1 MSFPFPSLLIRMASA
16 SEFAAILAGQ
26 LAPVQQNISGLV
38 GQVSTLQQSMT
49 SMEAQQAQQA
59 AAIGDIAKAQAEQ
72 ALRHQEHEKKIL
84 EMEAALQD
92 MRTTITNITT
102 QQQQQTTQIADI
114 MEVDG
119 GSQQGRKRLATMPRP
134 SGPWRPLAVPI
145 GSAPHASASTPEPAP
160 TSESGKGVL
169 DSNKSK
175 LWIKGFQR
183 GVLKSIQE
191 KVFDSLKAR
200 IGDPDLFEGAKPLFS
215 NQKAQFAVIMG
226 SPAQAKAVLDKHRA
240 IEQKFLWH
248 DPKVA
253 GDQGDKEL
261 KVQSDKPRLDKLI
274 RLVVGALWKSVEDQT
289 KDSLPAGSHLNCS
302 GGGGDLWLE
311 EAGDSD
317 TLFSVKYVASKHD
330 LIITA
335 HKDNLER
342 LGIKEDTHQ
351 TIITAARAVVGQ
363 QM

>member
-1 MSFPFPSLLIRMASA
+1 MASA
-16 SEFAAILAGQ
+16 SEVAAILSAQ
-26 LAPVQQNISGLV
+26 LAPIQQNISGLV
-38 GQVSTLQQSMT
+38 GQVSTLQQSL
-49 SMEAQQAQQA
+49 SAVEAQQAQQA
-59 AAIGDIAKAQAEQ
+59 VAIGEVAKAQAEQ
-72 ALRHQEHEKKIL
+72 ALRHKEHDQKFL
-84 EMEAALQD
+84 EMEAALQEL
-92 MRTTITNITT
+92 RTNITNINN
-102 QQQQQTTQIADI
+102 QQQQQTTQVDPDI
-114 MEVDG
+114 MEIDG

-145 GSAPHASASTPEPAP
+145 GSAPHASASTPVPAP
-160 TSESGKGVL
+160 ASESGKGVL

-175 LWIKGFQR
+175 IWVKGFQR
-183 GVLKSIQE
+183 GVLKTIQE
-191 KVFDSLKAR
+191 KVYESLKAR
-200 IGDPDLFEGAKPLFS
+200 IGDPDLFEGAKPLYS
-215 NQKAQFAVIMG
+215 NQKAQFAIIMG
-226 SPAQAKAVLDKHRA
+226 SPALAKAVLDKHKA

-253 GDQGDKEL
+253 GDQGDREI

-274 RLVVGALWKSVEDQT
+274 RLVVGALWKSVEDRT

-330 LIITA
+330 LVITA
-335 HKDNLER
+335 HKDNLEK

-351 TIITAARAVVGQ
+351 SIITAAKAVIGQ